1 VEIKMLWFRTATF
14 MSLLFLGLYI
24 QPGILVEANGSIRSY
39 EKKVIGEYVIG
50 LGTTPASPSMGVTHF
65 AAFVENE
72 QTGTKYVDAEIEF
85 VSSFSAIDLPEADPV
100 LMKNSIMDPMY
111 YEIDTS
117 FNKEGVWFVMLT
129 VRRDG
134 DEVSV
139 VYEVQVQ
146 EPNPIVPILTV
157 GALLFFLA
165 ILSLSLRSWIK
176 EYKRKHKIRRTS

>member
-1 VEIKMLWFRTATF
+1 MVWFRTATL
-14 MSLLFLGLYI
+14 MSLLLLGLYI
-24 QPGILVEANGSIRSY
+24 QSGILIEANGSIRSY

-50 LGTTPASPSMGVTHF
+50 LGTTPPSPSMGVTHF

-72 QTGTKYVDAEIEF
+72 QTGNKYVDAEIEF
-85 VSSFSAIDLPEADPV
+85 VSFFSAIDLPEVGPE

-117 FNKEGVWFVMLT
+117 FDKEGVWFVMLT
-129 VRRDG
+129 VRRGG

-139 VYEVQVQ
+139 VYEVEVQ
-146 EPNPIVPILTV
+146 KPNPIVPILTV
-157 GALLFFLA
+157 GTLLFFLA

-176 EYKRKHKIRRTS
+176 EYRRGYKIRKV